1 MLNNLLKITYRFN
14 VLKSQYIATIFLL
27 LFSFNSSSNTVH
39 SICNGNWSDSTTWD
53 SGVPSLTDSVII
65 DHYVILDIDVT
76 ISAPGI
82 LIIHTTGTLCGTNDF
97 TGAFYSDGPLYVN
110 TLTMIGN
117 CTNNAAVITLGTA
130 SGTGG
135 IWTVNGPVTVGG
147 TFTCGAILPCLNPI
161 ANFSFDSDTTCVG
174 VNINVS
180 NVSAYAT
187 IYQWLMPGANITT
200 SSAINPTFHY
210 DIPGNYVVTLITS
223 NGTGT
228 DTLIQVITILPPIS
242 FTAMSDTTV
251 CKNTSLSLY
260 ASGSGTFDW
269 MPSIILSCTP
279 CNNPVFFA
287 SHNQTFY
294 VTLTDKFGCKD
305 CDTILVTIS
314 NPVLNLDN
322 EYSFC
327 INDSLQI
334 SLDDSLGYTYL
345 WSDGNTNAFN
355 IFYSEQ
361 TIFVSVFDSIGC
373 SLTDSAIITQR
384 EPPALNI
391 NNDTTLCRNKSLLLY
406 NSYITAIDSYL
417 WNTGETTST
426 ITVSD
431 TGIYTLVISDRFNC
445 KNSDTTKIIEVIC
458 ECNSTH
464 LPNAFSPNGSGY
476 NDKLHVLGDDIL
488 LTEFMV
494 FNRYGQKVFSTINV
508 TDEWD
513 GTFKG
518 ETLDPG
524 VFAYLII
531 GSCKYTGEKILE
543 KGNVTLVK

>member
-1 MLNNLLKITYRFN
+1 
-14 VLKSQYIATIFLL
+14 
-27 LFSFNSSSNTVH
+27 
-39 SICNGNWSDSTTWD
+39 
-53 SGVPSLTDSVII
+53 
-65 DHYVILDIDVT
+65 
-76 ISAPGI
+76 
-82 LIIHTTGTLCGTNDF
+82 
-97 TGAFYSDGPLYVN
+97 
-110 TLTMIGN
+110 
-117 CTNNAAVITLGTA
+117 
-130 SGTGG
+130 
-135 IWTVNGPVTVGG
+135 
-147 TFTCGAILPCLNPI
+147 
-161 ANFSFDSDTTCVG
+161 
-174 VNINVS
+174 
-180 NVSAYAT
+180 
-187 IYQWLMPGANITT
+187 
-200 SSAINPTFHY
+200 
-210 DIPGNYVVTLITS
+210 
-223 NGTGT
+223 
-228 DTLIQVITILPPIS
+228 
-242 FTAMSDTTV
+242 
-251 CKNTSLSLY
+251 
-260 ASGSGTFDW
+260 
-269 MPSIILSCTP
+269 
-279 CNNPVFFA
+279 
-287 SHNQTFY
+287 
-294 VTLTDKFGCKD
+294 
-305 CDTILVTIS
+305 LVTIS